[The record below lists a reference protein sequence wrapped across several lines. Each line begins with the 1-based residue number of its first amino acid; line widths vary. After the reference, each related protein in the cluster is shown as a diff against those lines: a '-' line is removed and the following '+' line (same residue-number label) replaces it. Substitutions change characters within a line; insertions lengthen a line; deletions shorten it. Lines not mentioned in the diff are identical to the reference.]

1 MLSLRTTDNWVFDVE
16 VVAPDGGGAPATDT
30 YSNPATV
37 TSAYEAASAFVA
49 WANDAARPW
58 FGAFTFAL
66 QFRRRFGIGDGV
78 FEVAVTGGYV
88 QWTPDANANLLLGW
102 DADHGDVIYSIS
114 PAAGCWYPAG
124 IGLRTY
130 LRHLRGDGDG
140 SGVGTLRPGVSGLA
154 ARKPTIDAVATCQQA
169 AFLTQLLATAATPR
183 RGFLWAVQD
192 QAWRPLTFGAFRMQ
206 DVDPLLTRV
215 DCEVVG

>member
-16 VVAPDGGGAPATDT
+16 VTAPATGGAPATAT

-37 TSAYEAASAFVA
+37 TSAYEAAAAFVA

-58 FGAFTFAL
+58 HATHSFAL
-66 QFRRRFGIGDGV
+66 TWRRHFDGGAGV
-78 FEVAVTGGYV
+78 FEVAIIGADTA
-88 QWTPDANANLLLGW
+88 WMPDATASDRMGW
-102 DADHGDVIYSIS
+102 DADHGNVLYAIS
-114 PAAGCWYPAG
+114 SASGVWCPSG
-124 IGLRTY
+124 IGLRGY
-130 LRHLRGDGDG
+130 VRHLRGEGDG
-140 SGVGTLRPGVSGLA
+140 SGVGIVRNGVAGLA
-154 ARKPTIDAVATCQQA
+154 SRKPTIDAVATATQA
-169 AFLTQLLATAATPR
+169 AYLTQLLATAATPR

-192 QAWRPLTFGAFRMQ
+192 QAWRPLTLGAFRMQ